1 MDWVQTNSPKTIKAV
16 GLQFDSGW
24 NIGAVALT
32 KGQFTL
38 MTTEDLSLL
47 GNHITRQQM
56 IADGEEID
64 PDEEYEFEWSDVRD
78 EVQLSFIH
86 HIAQT
91 GTAKPGFPIWV
102 RPTRC
107 SVPQN
112 RPPRNPVSFGND
124 GHADTIGLRGDW
136 LPSHPI
142 LPFVPCCGRTRP
154 VAGEH
159 RRGAVDHVGAGSGL
173 SRSMRRRMSA
183 NRSRGMATS
192 AIWNVT

>member
-1 MDWVQTNSPKTIKAV
+1 M
-16 GLQFDSGW
+16 
-24 NIGAVALT
+24 
-32 KGQFTL
+32 
-38 MTTEDLSLL
+38 
-47 GNHITRQQM
+47 
-56 IADGEEID
+56 
-64 PDEEYEFEWSDVRD
+64 
-78 EVQLSFIH
+78 
-86 HIAQT
+86 
-91 GTAKPGFPIWV
+91 
-102 RPTRC
+102 
-107 SVPQN
+107 PQN